1 MTLPRSNPEVGTRV
15 INRTDDSAAPPTR
28 VGVVGPT
35 GLSTDVIIEAL
46 LATGISAWRIGDEEG
61 PRLLDALGEQGPD
74 LVLLNVGNHGYTET
88 VGRLIGKIT
97 DGRPGVI
104 VLGVGDDQAASEGF
118 SAAGALCV
126 LDPSTTS
133 FEELVGAIR
142 MAAGLTPGT
151 EREVRLRL
159 AAARRS
165 RPFMTRLR
173 TRANHQF

>member
-1 MTLPRSNPEVGTRV
+1 MTLPRSNPQVGTPV

-28 VGVVGPT
+28 VGVVGPA

-61 PRLLDALGEQGPD
+61 PGLLDALEEQGPD
-74 LVLLNVGNHGYTET
+74 LVLFTSRDYTEPA
-88 VGRLIGKIT
+88 GHLINKIT

-104 VLGVGDDQAASEGF
+104 VLGAGDDEVAAEGF

-151 EREVRLRL
+151 EREVRLQL

-165 RPFMTRLR
+165 RPFVTRLR
-173 TRANHQF
+173 SRTNHQF

>member
-1 MTLPRSNPEVGTRV
+1 MTLPRSNPEVGRQV
-15 INRTDDSAAPPTR
+15 INRTDDSTAPHTR
-28 VGVVGPT
+28 VGVVGVS

-46 LATGISAWRIGDEEG
+46 LATGISAWRIGGDG
-61 PRLLDALGEQGPD
+61 GARLIDALEEQGPD
-74 LVLLNVGNHGYTET
+74 LVLLNVGSHGYTESA
-88 VGRLIGKIT
+88 GRLISKIT

-104 VLGVGDDQAASEGF
+104 VLGAGDDQTAAEGF

-142 MAAGLTPGT
+142 MAAGLTPST

-159 AAARRS
+159 AEARRS
-165 RPFMTRLR
+165 RPFLSRLR

>member
-1 MTLPRSNPEVGTRV
+1 
-15 INRTDDSAAPPTR
+15 
-28 VGVVGPT
+28 VVGGV

-46 LATGISAWRIGDEEG
+46 LAAGISAWRIGGEG
-61 PRLLDALGEQGPD
+61 GRLIDALEEQGPD
-74 LVLLNVGNHGYTET
+74 LVLFTSQGYTEPA
-88 VGRLIGKIT
+88 GRLISEIT
-97 DGRPGVI
+97 DDRPGVI
-104 VLGVGDDQAASEGF
+104 VLDPGDDEAAAEGF

-142 MAAGLTPGT
+142 LAAGLTPGS

-165 RPFMTRLR
+165 RPFLTRLR
-173 TRANHQF
+173 ARANHQF

>member
-1 MTLPRSNPEVGTRV
+1 MTLPRSNPEVGRQV
-15 INRTDDSAAPPTR
+15 INRTDDSTAPHTR
-28 VGVVGPT
+28 VGVVGVA

-46 LATGISAWRIGDEEG
+46 LATGISAWRIGGEG
-61 PRLLDALGEQGPD
+61 ARLIDALEEQGPD
-74 LVLLNVGNHGYTET
+74 LVLLNVGSHGYTESA
-88 VGRLIGKIT
+88 GRLISKIT

-104 VLGVGDDQAASEGF
+104 VLGGGDDEAAAEGF

-165 RPFMTRLR
+165 RPFLSRLR